1 MSISLENSSFAS
13 YSLSIL
19 PNGGGVEQNPQEWW
33 DAMCKTTRQL
43 VSHNP
48 ETCAQIAGGISFCAQ
63 AQSVVL
69 LDQAARAVRPSMS
82 YMDQRSG
89 GVRKAHAGGV
99 VPPKSLVLVWDSF
112 YRAFITQVSLLAATR
127 TRSGSTFG

>member
-1 MSISLENSSFAS
+1 MIILAYDIGTTGGVKTCLFQLIESDSPEGGMSISLENSSFAS

-48 ETCAQIAGGISFCAQ
+48 ETCAQIAGISFARKLRAWFCLTRQPAQ
-63 AQSVVL
+63 CGHL
-69 LDQAARAVRPSMS
+69 
-82 YMDQRSG
+82 
-89 GVRKAHAGGV
+89 
-99 VPPKSLVLVWDSF
+99 
-112 YRAFITQVSLLAATR
+112 
-127 TRSGSTFG
+127 